1 MYLSLQATTG
11 KESEISLP
19 PFAGKVKKIEQDR
32 ATFVDCYKKF
42 CSILH
47 FSCSDKI
54 SIGNHMNSSAIWE
67 IIALSHVF
75 EEM

>member
-1 MYLSLQATTG
+1 M
-11 KESEISLP
+11 
-19 PFAGKVKKIEQDR
+19 KV
-32 ATFVDCYKKF
+32 
-42 CSILH
+42 ILYIFIH
-47 FSCSDKI
+47 RVWRHNIYHHNII